1 MLGMIEINLLPQEYR
16 VQERTPLGLFL
27 TIVVGICTV
36 GAIGVYEINLKKEL
50 ANKEQERTRLTAE
63 AERTAKEKEAVVKL
77 EQEIQVAKK
86 RQETI
91 IEISQSK
98 IMWSQK
104 LIQFGK
110 IMAEYPDFWI
120 ERLNLARGGGPTNA
134 GRLSMNF
141 IALGGD
147 IRKAA
152 AFQERLINDTNFWYH
167 FEKFDAP
174 TVNMTPGAEKGGV
187 GGGGKLQQF
196 GYTGPTLSF
205 DVSIPVK

>member
-27 TIVVGICTV
+27 TIIVGICTV
-36 GAIGVYEINLKKEL
+36 GAIGVYEINLQKDLAAKEL
-50 ANKEQERTRLTAE
+50 EKGRLTAE
-63 AERTAKEKEAVVKL
+63 KERTDKEKEAVVKL
-77 EQEIQVAKK
+77 EKEIDIAKK

-98 IMWSQK
+98 IVWSQK

-120 ERLNLARGGGPTNA
+120 DRLNLARSGDRGGK
-134 GRLSMNF
+134 LSCNF
-141 IALGGD
+141 YALGND
-147 IRKAA
+147 LRKAA
-152 AFQERLINDTNFWYH
+152 AFRERVISDTNFWYH

-174 TVNMTPGAEKGGV
+174 SIRVQQKGG
-187 GGGGKLQQF
+187 GPLAKY
-196 GYTGPTLSF
+196 GYDGPLMYF
-205 DVSIPVK
+205 DVQFPVR

>member
-50 ANKEQERTRLTAE
+50 A
-63 AERTAKEKEAVVKL
+63 AKELQKTELLREKAETDTKKEEVVKL
-77 EQEIQVAKK
+77 EKEIETAKK

-98 IMWSQK
+98 IIWSQK

-120 ERLNLARGGGPTNA
+120 ERLTLARGER
-134 GRLSMNF
+134 GRLNMNF
-141 IALGGD
+141 YALGND
-147 IRKAA
+147 FRKAA
-152 AFQERLINDTNFWYH
+152 AFRERVINDTNFWYH
-167 FEKFDAP
+167 FEKFDSP
-174 TVNMTPGAEKGGV
+174 SIRVSQVTSTPALTKM
-187 GGGGKLQQF
+187 
-196 GYTGPTLSF
+196 GYTGPSMYF
-205 DVSIPVK
+205 DVTLPVR

>member
-27 TIVVGICTV
+27 TIVVGICAV

-50 ANKEQERTRLTAE
+50 AAKQLENQRLTAE
-63 AERTAKEKEAVVKL
+63 KERTDKEKEAVVKL
-77 EQEIQVAKK
+77 EAEIATAKK

-98 IMWSQK
+98 IIWSQK

-120 ERLNLARGGGPTNA
+120 D
-134 GRLSMNF
+134 RLSMQRGGDKGGRLTLNF
-141 IALGGD
+141 YALGSD
-147 IRKAA
+147 LRKAA
-152 AFQERLINDTNFWYH
+152 AFRERVTSDTNFWYH
-167 FEKFDAP
+167 FERFEAP
-174 TVNMTPGAEKGGV
+174 NVRVESRTASPRLAGYV
-187 GGGGKLQQF
+187 GPSM
-196 GYTGPTLSF
+196 YF

>member
-1 MLGMIEINLLPQEYR
+1 MIEINLLPQEYR

-50 ANKEQERTRLTAE
+50 AAKELEKGRLQQEKERTD
-63 AERTAKEKEAVVKL
+63 KEKENVIKL
-77 EQEIQVAKK
+77 EKEIDIAKK

-98 IMWSQK
+98 IIWSQK

-110 IMAEYPDFWI
+110 IMQEYPDFWI
-120 ERLNLARGGGPTNA
+120 DRLSLQRGGDKGGKLT
-134 GRLSMNF
+134 LNF
-141 IALGGD
+141 YALGND
-147 IRKAA
+147 FRKAA
-152 AFQERLINDTNFWYH
+152 AFRERVINDTNFWYH

-174 TVNMTPGAEKGGV
+174 SIRVNPGGAGSPLAKY
-187 GGGGKLQQF
+187 
-196 GYTGPTLSF
+196 GYTGPSMYF
-205 DVSIPVK
+205 DVSIPVR

>member
-16 VQERTPLGLFL
+16 IQERTPLGLFL

-50 ANKEQERTRLTAE
+50 AAKQLENTRLTAE
-63 AERTAKEKEAVVKL
+63 EQRTAKEKAAVVEL
-77 EQEIQVAKK
+77 ENKIQVAKK

-98 IMWSQK
+98 IIWSQK

-120 ERLNLARGGGPTNA
+120 DRLTLQRGGGTSPGKLT
-134 GRLSMNF
+134 MNF
-141 IALGGD
+141 YALGND

-152 AFQERLINDTNFWYH
+152 SFQERVVNDTNFWYH
-167 FEKFDAP
+167 FASFDAP
-174 TVNMTPGAEKGGV
+174 IVRVSA
-187 GGGGKLQQF
+187 GGKEGAGPLAVY
-196 GYTGPTLSF
+196 GYTGPTMYF

>member
-27 TIVVGICTV
+27 TIIVGICTV

-50 ANKEQERTRLTAE
+50 AAKQLENQRLHAE
-63 AERTAKEKEAVVKL
+63 ADRTDKEKEAVVKL
-77 EQEIQVAKK
+77 EREIDVARK

-98 IMWSQK
+98 IIWSQK

-120 ERLNLARGGGPTNA
+120 DRLSLQRGGDKAKLT
-134 GRLSMNF
+134 LNF
-141 IALGGD
+141 YALGND
-147 IRKAA
+147 LRKEAN
-152 AFQERLINDTNFWYH
+152 FQDRIINDTNFWYH
-167 FEKFDAP
+167 FDKFEAP
-174 TVNMTPGAEKGGV
+174 TVRMSPGGPT
-187 GGGGKLQQF
+187 GGGPLAKY
-196 GYTGPTLSF
+196 GYTGPTMYF

>member
-50 ANKEQERTRLTAE
+50 A
-63 AERTAKEKEAVVKL
+63 AKELQKTELLREKADTDKKKEEVIKL
-77 EQEIQVAKK
+77 EKEIEVAKK

-98 IMWSQK
+98 IIWSQK

-120 ERLNLARGGGPTNA
+120 ERLSLQRGGDK
-134 GRLSMNF
+134 GRLNMNF
-141 IALGGD
+141 YALGND
-147 IRKAA
+147 FRKAA
-152 AFQERLINDTNFWYH
+152 AFRERVINDTNFWYH
-167 FEKFDAP
+167 FEKFDSPSIRVSSQTTSQALIK
-174 TVNMTPGAEKGGV
+174 M
-187 GGGGKLQQF
+187 
-196 GYTGPTLSF
+196 GYTGPSMYF
-205 DVSIPVK
+205 DVSLPVR

>member
-50 ANKEQERTRLTAE
+50 AQKELDN
-63 AERTAKEKEAVVKL
+63 AKLKQDKVDWDKKKADVQALEKEI
-77 EQEIQVAKK
+77 ETAKK

-98 IMWSQK
+98 IIWSQK

-110 IMAEYPDFWI
+110 IMQEYPDFWI
-120 ERLNLARGGGPTNA
+120 DRLQLQRTDK
-134 GRLSMNF
+134 GRLTMNF
-141 IALGGD
+141 YALGSKLD
-147 IRKAA
+147 RIAE
-152 AFQERLINDTNFWYH
+152 FQSRVINDTNFFYH
-167 FEKFDAP
+167 FERFEAP
-174 TVNMTPGAEKGGV
+174 TKRVNPGGPSSPLAKY
-187 GGGGKLQQF
+187 
-196 GYTGPTLSF
+196 GYTGPTIQF
-205 DVSIPVK
+205 DVQIPVR

>member
-50 ANKEQERTRLTAE
+50 SAKELDKQRLE
-63 AERTAKEKEAVVKL
+63 AEQKRTSEEKEKVVKL
-77 EQEIQVAKK
+77 EAEIAVAKK

-120 ERLNLARGGGPTNA
+120 ERLNLAKGSGTSG
-134 GRLSMNF
+134 GRLTMNF

-152 AFQERLINDTNFWYH
+152 AFQERIINDTNFWYH

-174 TVNMTPGAEKGGV
+174 TVRVSPGGEKGSNA
-187 GGGGKLQQF
+187 KLAQY
-196 GYTGPTLSF
+196 GYTGPTISF

>member
-50 ANKEQERTRLTAE
+50 AAKQLENQRLTAE
-63 AERTAKEKEAVVKL
+63 QERTAKEKEAVVKL
-77 EQEIQVAKK
+77 EKEIEIAKK

-98 IMWSQK
+98 IIWSQK

-120 ERLNLARGGGPTNA
+120 DRLSLQRGGDRP
-134 GRLSMNF
+134 GRLTMTF
-141 IALGGD
+141 YALGND

-152 AFQERLINDTNFWYH
+152 AFRERVQSDTNFWYH

-174 TVNMTPGAEKGGV
+174 LIRVNGPGSPSP
-187 GGGGKLQQF
+187 LTTY
-196 GYTGPTLSF
+196 GYNGPTMYF
-205 DVSIPVK
+205 DVAIPVK